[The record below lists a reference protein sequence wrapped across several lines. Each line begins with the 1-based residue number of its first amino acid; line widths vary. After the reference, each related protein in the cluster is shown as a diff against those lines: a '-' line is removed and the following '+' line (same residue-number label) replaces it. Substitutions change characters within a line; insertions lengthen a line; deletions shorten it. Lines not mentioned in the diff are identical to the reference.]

1 MRRHARAIQIFGGVL
16 LVVVGVALVT
26 GLWDQFIVWV
36 RDMFVTDTVLPI

>member
-1 MRRHARAIQIFGGVL
+1 
-16 LVVVGVALVT
+16 VT